1 MPRPTPFRALLVDLD
16 GVIRRWPASEAA
28 LEAGYGLPVG
38 AIRSVAFAS
47 ALLQPAITG
56 QVSDESWRTGV
67 AQQLAAAHPQ
77 GRAHEA
83 VRAWSAVCG
92 EVDQAVLRIVRLA
105 RRSAKVVLV
114 TNATSRLSADLEQ
127 LSLTDAF
134 DAVINSSR
142 LGTAKPSRGIFCA
155 ALDEAGVAASESLFV
170 DDALANVRAAQDLGI
185 RSHLFEG
192 VDGLRDFLQ
201 A

>member
-1 MPRPTPFRALLVDLD
+1 MLIDFD
-16 GVIRRWPASEAA
+16 GVIRHWPASEAD
-28 LEAGYGLPVG
+28 LETGHGLPVG
-38 AIRSVAFAS
+38 AIRSMAFTPV
-47 ALLQPAITG
+47 LLQPAITG
-56 QVSDESWRTGV
+56 QVSDESWRAGV

-105 RRSAKVVLV
+105 RQSAKVVLV

-127 LSLTDAF
+127 LNLADEF

-142 LGTAKPSRGIFCA
+142 VGVAKPSPGIFCA
-155 ALDEAGVAASESLFV
+155 ALDQAGVAASECVFV
-170 DDALANVRAAQDLGI
+170 DDSPANIRAAEDLGM

-192 VDGLRDFLQ
+192 VQGLRGFLQ
-201 A
+201 AW

>member
-1 MPRPTPFRALLVDLD
+1 LRALLIDFD
-16 GVIRRWPASEAA
+16 GVIRHWPASDAD
-28 LEAGYGLPVG
+28 LEIGHGLPAG
-38 AIRSVAFAS
+38 AIRRIAFAP

-56 QVSDESWRTGV
+56 RVSDESWRTHV
-67 AQQLAAAHPQ
+67 AQQLAAAHPR

-92 EVDQAVLRIVRLA
+92 EVDQAVLHVVGLA
-105 RRSAKVVLV
+105 RQSAKVVLV

-127 LSLTDAF
+127 LNLTDAF

-142 LGTAKPSRGIFCA
+142 VGMAKPSRGIFRA
-155 ALDEAGVAASESLFV
+155 ALDQAGVAASESVFV
-170 DDALANVRAAQDLGI
+170 DDSLANVHAAASLGM

-192 VDGLRDFLQ
+192 VEGLQ
-201 A
+201 AFLWA

>member
-1 MPRPTPFRALLVDLD
+1 MPRPTPFRALLIDFD
-16 GVIRRWPASEAA
+16 GVIRRWTASEAD
-28 LEAGYGLPVG
+28 LETGYGLPAG
-38 AIRSVAFAS
+38 AIRSVAFAP

-77 GRAHEA
+77 GRAYEA

-92 EVDQAVLRIVRLA
+92 EVDQAVLRIVRRA

-127 LSLTDAF
+127 LNLTAEF

-142 LGTAKPSRGIFCA
+142 VGMAKPSRGLFCA
-155 ALDEAGVAASESLFV
+155 ALHQAGVAASESVFV
-170 DDALANVRAAQDLGI
+170 DDSLVNVRAAEDLGM

-192 VDGLRDFLQ
+192 AVGLRAFLR